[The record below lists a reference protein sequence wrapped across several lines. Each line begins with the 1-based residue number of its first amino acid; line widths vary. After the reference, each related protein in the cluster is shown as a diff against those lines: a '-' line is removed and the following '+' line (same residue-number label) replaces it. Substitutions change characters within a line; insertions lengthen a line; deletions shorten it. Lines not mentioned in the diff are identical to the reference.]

1 MELMEVISKRQSVRA
16 YKSEAV
22 SGDLIQKV
30 MLAGSMAPVGMGQYE
45 NVHMTLVTN
54 QEILKKIDV
63 ATAQKMG
70 KPEAHPIYGVSA
82 MIIVSTRPGKF
93 VIPGIES
100 ANCGCIMENM
110 MLSATANDLGSV
122 YLLAATEAL
131 CASEEIM
138 AALNIPEGF
147 KPTASL
153 GIGYPVTE
161 LKPRE
166 VTQKI
171 KVNVV
176 K

>member
-1 MELMEVISKRQSVRA
+1 MELMEVISKRQSVRT

-22 SGDLIQKV
+22 NGDLIQKV

-54 QEILKKIDV
+54 QEILNKIDA

-70 KPEAHPIYGVSA
+70 KPEAHPIYGVPA

-93 VIPGIES
+93 VIPGIEK

-110 MLSATANDLGSV
+110 MLAATDNGLGSV

-131 CASEEIM
+131 AASGEIM
-138 AALNIPEGF
+138 SALNLPEGF
-147 KPTASL
+147 TPTASL
-153 GIGYPVTE
+153 GLGYPAAE
-161 LKPRE
+161 LNARE
-166 VTQKI
+166 LTQKI
-171 KVNVV
+171 EVNIV

>member
-1 MELMEVISKRQSVRA
+1 MGLMELIAKRQSVRA
-16 YKSEAV
+16 YKDKPVSEK
-22 SGDLIQKV
+22 LINKV
-30 MLAGSMAPVGMGQYE
+30 LIAGSMAPVGMGQYE
-45 NVHMTLVTN
+45 NVHMTVVTN
-54 QEILKKIDV
+54 SDILKKIDQ
-63 ATAQKMG
+63 ATSKKMG
-70 KPEAHPIYGVSA
+70 KPEAHPIYGVPA